1 MGSMMDLNEYIR
13 KESVAADSLRKISL
27 NKYNI
32 EYRF

>member
-1 MGSMMDLNEYIR
+1 MDSMMDLNEYIKKR
-13 KESVAADSLRKISL
+13 IRCSGFYKKISL